1 MAGKIG
7 SNTFSVPLLG
17 RKKAKGSTILH
28 LQKTNY
34 RNQWLT
40 RIIRQFQNNTI
51 NGEMDEAR
59 KNEETNVTKSK
70 PTEGS

>member
-17 RKKAKGSTILH
+17 RKKAKGSTTL

-40 RIIRQFQNNTI
+40 RI
-51 NGEMDEAR
+51 
-59 KNEETNVTKSK
+59 
-70 PTEGS
+70 TE